1 MQKYLRDCTVFWH
14 KWLVRDLVLVIPP
27 PPLIK
32 VASNTRPCSK
42 LGGTTLNGREEG
54 GQYYIPQICD
64 QERFEAGKAVFSWE
78 SFNIFA
84 TGCTYSLPEWRVVKP
99 TFFAPR
105 LTDVSNLGDFAF
117 TLGSKTHN
125 IRAIQLVLQL
135 TSCTFLLAVLPL
147 RDGGTKTQVTFPQV
161 RVHATLIQINEQH

>member
-1 MQKYLRDCTVFWH
+1 M
-14 KWLVRDLVLVIPP
+14 LVIPP
-27 PPLIK
+27 LPLIK
-32 VASNTRPCSK
+32 VASNTRPRSK

-54 GQYYIPQICD
+54 GQYYIPQTCD

-78 SFNIFA
+78 SFTIFA

-105 LTDVSNLGDFAF
+105 ITDVSNLGDFAF
-117 TLGSKTHN
+117 TPGSKTHN

-135 TSCTFLLAVLPL
+135 TSCTFLLA
-147 RDGGTKTQVTFPQV
+147 GGTKTQVTFPQV